1 MIGCGRCI
9 SGQGRCVVLKRKKLH
24 REPVSRARM
33 ARRITGVALWAGG
46 ITSGIIGGDYSL
58 PIALALFVIGF
69 FLFVSTPAA
78 KGKP

>member
-1 MIGCGRCI
+1 MA
-9 SGQGRCVVLKRKKLH
+9 KRKILQ

-33 ARRITGVALWAGG
+33 ARRIIGVALWAGG
-46 ITSGIIGGDYSL
+46 IASGIIGGDYSL

-78 KGKP
+78 KPKQ

>member
-1 MIGCGRCI
+1 
-9 SGQGRCVVLKRKKLH
+9 
-24 REPVSRARM
+24 M
-33 ARRITGVALWAGG
+33 ARRVIGVGLWAGG
-46 ITSGIIGGDYSL
+46 IASGIIGGDYSL

>member
-1 MIGCGRCI
+1 MVKGRTA
-9 SGQGRCVVLKRKKLH
+9 R

-33 ARRITGVALWAGG
+33 ARRIIGVALWAGG
-46 ITSGIIGGDYSL
+46 IASGIIGGDYSL

-78 KGKP
+78 KGKQ

>member
-1 MIGCGRCI
+1 MAKGKT
-9 SGQGRCVVLKRKKLH
+9 SQ

-33 ARRITGVALWAGG
+33 ARRVIGIALWAGG
-46 ITSGIIGGDYSL
+46 IVSGIIGGDYSL

-78 KGKP
+78 KGKH